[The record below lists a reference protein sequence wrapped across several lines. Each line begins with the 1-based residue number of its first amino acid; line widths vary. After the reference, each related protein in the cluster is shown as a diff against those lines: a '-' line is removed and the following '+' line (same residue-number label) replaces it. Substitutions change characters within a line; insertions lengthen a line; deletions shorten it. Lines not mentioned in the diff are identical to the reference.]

1 MLPYAVF
8 YCYFIMI
15 ITSIKQ
21 LGILLFLPF
30 LVVFSSC
37 STMIDGT
44 VRQGGAADITIE
56 TSLGPR
62 TVGVI
67 NSIRA
72 FMGGDVG
79 TPILDAASISQS
91 IAAAPGVQSVTLA
104 NTNPTAMNGSI
115 SISNVGDFLAVGDAQ
130 GQFIT
135 FAEGQAPGTSSIIVN
150 VDRNSAPALI
160 ARLSPELEGYLSA
173 LMAPVILGE
182 HMTRQAYLNLIA
194 MVYGR
199 ALADE
204 IAAARIRASVQF
216 PRPLTAVHGGTAVG
230 NRAEFDIPLVDLL
243 VMEHPLRYEI
253 SW

>member
-1 MLPYAVF
+1 MELRKTLNMLF
-8 YCYFIMI
+8 
-15 ITSIKQ
+15 
-21 LGILLFLPF
+21 FLPL
-30 LVVFSSC
+30 LVVFASC

-44 VRQGGAADITIE
+44 VRQGGAAEITVQ
-56 TSLGPR
+56 TSLEPR
-62 TVGVI
+62 TIAVMQ
-67 NSIRA
+67 SIRA
-72 FMGGDVG
+72 FMGADANA
-79 TPILDAASISQS
+79 PILDGATISQS
-91 IAAAPGVQSVTLA
+91 IAEAPGVQAVSLT
-104 NTNPTAMNGSI
+104 NTSPTALNGSI

-130 GQFIT
+130 SQFIT
-135 FAEGQAPGTSSIIVN
+135 FTEGQAAGTSSIIVN

-160 ARLSPELEGYLSA
+160 SRLSPELEAYLSA

-182 HMTRQAYLNLIA
+182 TMTRQAYLNLVA

-216 PRPLTAVHGGTAVG
+216 PRPLTAVYGGTAAG
-230 NRAEFDIPLVDLL
+230 NRAEFNVPLVDLL